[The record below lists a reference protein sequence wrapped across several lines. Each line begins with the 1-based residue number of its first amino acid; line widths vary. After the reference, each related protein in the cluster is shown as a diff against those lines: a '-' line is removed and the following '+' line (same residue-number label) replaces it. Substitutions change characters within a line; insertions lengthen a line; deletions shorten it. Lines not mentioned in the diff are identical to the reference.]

1 MMIKGRHLKSS
12 QLMNEMINN
21 HVFKKKKTTLV
32 NFSSVPGTMAKDCT
46 WFVSESSQFVK
57 L

>member
-1 MMIKGRHLKSS
+1 
-12 QLMNEMINN
+12 MNEMINN